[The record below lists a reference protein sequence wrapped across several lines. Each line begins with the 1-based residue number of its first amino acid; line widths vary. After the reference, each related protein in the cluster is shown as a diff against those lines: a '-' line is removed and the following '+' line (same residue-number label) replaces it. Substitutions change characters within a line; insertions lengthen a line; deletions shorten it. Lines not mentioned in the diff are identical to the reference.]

1 MRESNLMR
9 SLLILFATIESL
21 GLCGCV
27 SNSAVQTGLANTL
40 TLMVTSVL
48 GLILRQIFPVS
59 GS

>member
-1 MRESNLMR
+1 MR